1 MPILSLGIS
10 FRRAPIDLLE
20 RLAFSDDDLSKAYRR
35 VQDLPGVEGIV
46 ILSTCNRVEAVG
58 EVASYH
64 AGFLG
69 LKQLLAESRDVAAD
83 ELAEPLYSHWEQQ
96 AADHLF
102 AVAAGLDSVV
112 VGETQIQAQVREA
125 HRRARAEDASTPAL
139 EAIFHAASRAGRRV
153 RQETAVGAAQD
164 AFVRTAADAATE
176 TLGGL
181 VGRRAVVV
189 GAGTMASLAVHQL
202 RERGAGPVRILN
214 RSIERARGL
223 AARTASEP
231 AGLDELPGAMA
242 DSDLV
247 VSATGAAGL
256 VIREED
262 VRIATTARGGRP
274 PLVLIDLAMPRDIEP
289 SVGSVPGVRLVD
301 IFALRER
308 VASGGGPAEGELA
321 RAHEIV
327 AEEVRR
333 WVVRRR
339 GDELA
344 PLIRALRER
353 GDHVVRTEL
362 DRRAARLGELTPDQR
377 AAVESLARAIA
388 AKLLHDP
395 IVELKE
401 RTEPGTGQ
409 AHAKVLA
416 ELLRLELDDT
426 DA

>member
-10 FRRAPIDLLE
+10 FRRAPIELLE
-20 RLAFSDDDLSKAYRR
+20 RLAFADDDLTKAYRR
-35 VQDLPGVEGIV
+35 VHDLPGVGGVV

-69 LKQLLAESRDVAAD
+69 LKQLLAESRDVAPH
-83 ELAEPLYSHWEQQ
+83 ELAEPLYSHWEHD

-102 AVAAGLDSVV
+102 SVASGLDSVV
-112 VGETQIQAQVREA
+112 VGETQIQTQVREA
-125 HRRARAEDASTPAL
+125 HRRARAEDASTPSL
-139 EAIFHAASRAGRRV
+139 EALFHAASRAGRRV

-164 AFVRTAADAATE
+164 AFVRTAADMASEALG
-176 TLGGL
+176 TLEGS
-181 VGRRAVVV
+181 RAVVV
-189 GAGTMASLAVHQL
+189 GAGTMASLAVHHL

-214 RSIERARGL
+214 RSMDRARVL
-223 AARTASEP
+223 AERTASDP
-231 AGLDELPGAMA
+231 AELETLPVAMA
-242 DSDLV
+242 DADLV
-247 VSATGAAGL
+247 VSATGATGL
-256 VIREED
+256 VVHEEQ
-262 VRIATTARGGRP
+262 VRRATASRAGRS
-274 PLVLIDLAMPRDIEP
+274 PLVLIDLAMPRDVEP
-289 SVGSVPGVRLVD
+289 AVASVPNVRLVD
-301 IFALRER
+301 IFVLRER
-308 VASGGGPAEGELA
+308 VASEGGPAQGELA

-333 WVVRRR
+333 WVLRRR

-353 GDHVVRTEL
+353 GDEVVRAEL
-362 DRRAARLGELTPDQR
+362 DRRASRLGDLSPEQH
-377 AAVESLARAIA
+377 AEVESLARAIA

-401 RTEPGTGQ
+401 RTEPGTGK

-416 ELLRLELDDT
+416 ELLRLELDEPG
-426 DA
+426 A

>member
-10 FRRAPIDLLE
+10 FRRAPIELLE
-20 RLAFSDDDLSKAYRR
+20 RLAFADDDLTKAYRR
-35 VQDLPGVEGIV
+35 VHDLPGVGGVV

-69 LKQLLAESRDVAAD
+69 LKQLLAESRDVPPR
-83 ELAEPLYSHWEQQ
+83 EIAEPLYSHWEND

-102 AVAAGLDSVV
+102 AVAGGLDSVV

-125 HRRARAEDASTPAL
+125 HRRARAEDASTPTL
-139 EAIFHAASRAGRRV
+139 EALFHAASRAGRRV

-164 AFVRTAADAATE
+164 AFVRTAADIASEAFG
-176 TLGGL
+176 TLE
-181 VGRRAVVV
+181 GRRAVVV
-189 GAGTMASLAVHQL
+189 GAGAMASLAVHHL

-214 RSIERARGL
+214 RSIDRARAL
-223 AARTASEP
+223 AERTASDP
-231 AGLDELPGAMA
+231 AELETLPAAIA
-242 DSDLV
+242 DADLV
-247 VSATGAAGL
+247 ISATGAAGL

-262 VRIATTARGGRP
+262 VRRATTGRAGRS
-274 PLVLIDLAMPRDIEP
+274 PLVLIDLAMPRDVEP
-289 SVGSVPGVRLVD
+289 AVASVPSVRLVD

-308 VASGGGPAEGELA
+308 VASEGGPAEGELA

-344 PLIRALRER
+344 PLIRALRDR
-353 GDHVVRTEL
+353 GDEVVRAEL
-362 DRRAARLGELTPDQR
+362 DRRASRLGELTLEQH
-377 AAVESLARAIA
+377 AEVESLARAIA

-401 RTEPGTGQ
+401 RTEPGSGKT
-409 AHAKVLA
+409 HAKVLA
-416 ELLRLELDDT
+416 ELLRLELDQP